1 MKRPLVEEDKAAVD
15 KSMSVLLLLIY
26 AARMEYQSFIDV
38 KYPMPILNQ
47 HSKRI
52 LESLNEI
59 QTHLKVNRKINI
71 SIENLDTV
79 EEYAASLLM
88 IANKLID
95 LPLEEAKKA
104 TI

>member
-1 MKRPLVEEDKAAVD
+1 MRRPLVEEDRPAVN
-15 KSMSVLLLLIY
+15 KSMSVLLLLVY

-47 HSKRI
+47 HAKRI
-52 LESLNEI
+52 LDSLGEI
-59 QTHLKVNRKINI
+59 QTHLKVNRAINI

-95 LPLEEAKKA
+95 LPLEQAKEA